1 MTEQTTV
8 AVPAFDTDDVQQA
21 RRTARKVRTAYQPV
35 DEFIKEIRD
44 MQDRAKDFLV
54 PYKNLRCKMVP
65 VQHLTDEGVE
75 ERFKLVVTLSD
86 VPELGEVEL
95 SLYEHVLGQLCGHT
109 SIGDKAGMPVQ
120 YLKRLLCDNSDRG
133 LIGLAV
139 ANVQELLSRRYGEKH
154 TRGKAG
160 EEKAVFVR
168 TFRTDDGF
176 KCRALLSDR
185 YFPIR
190 TLDMVTIALGLA
202 TGKIGGNTGNG
213 DSAITGAFM
222 FDQHLSVQ
230 GCTAGFVNPSF
241 AFDLRNPDRGVL
253 HAERITTGSN
263 GQPVFH
269 YPGGASYAL
278 GGQFNMPHDGP
289 KQHLVL
295 PAARISN
302 SETGGGSA
310 EIQPMLFETIC
321 TNGMVFAKALKRTHV
336 SSIISEADE
345 YESDGTKKK
354 AMEWVISKMTDA
366 MKQVFDLNSFEDNCR
381 KFLKLNDTE
390 LKTDKVKEVTEHL
403 LSAIPGGD
411 GLLDDIL
418 KSMEQFTPG
427 RTSVL
432 DVTRAI
438 TSVAQDQNHDKQVAM
453 EELAGA
459 LASGERTVPEKLLA

>member
-1 MTEQTTV
+1 MLQV
-8 AVPAFDTDDVQQA
+8 
-21 RRTARKVRTAYQPV
+21 
-35 DEFIKEIRD
+35 
-44 MQDRAKDFLV
+44 
-54 PYKNLRCKMVP
+54 
-65 VQHLTDEGVE
+65 
-75 ERFKLVVTLSD
+75 
-86 VPELGEVEL
+86 
-95 SLYEHVLGQLCGHT
+95 
-109 SIGDKAGMPVQ
+109 
-120 YLKRLLCDNSDRG
+120 RG
-133 LIGLAV
+133 LVCLAAV
-139 ANVQELLSRRYGEKH
+139 NVQELLSRRYGEKH

-263 GQPVFH
+263 GQPIFH

-321 TNGMVFAKALKRTHV
+321 TNGMTLMMAMRRNHLGGLME
-336 SSIISEADE
+336 SADI
-345 YESDGTKKK
+345 YESDSTRKKK
-354 AMEWVISKMTDA
+354 LEVVLSQMSDA
-366 MKQVFDLNSFEDNCR
+366 MKHVFDLNSFEENCK
-381 KFLKLNDTE
+381 KFLGLTE
-390 LKTDKVKEVTEHL
+390 MKVKDVKETAAHL

-411 GLLDDIL
+411 GLLEDFL
-418 KSMEQFTPG
+418 KSYEQFTTG
-427 RTSVL
+427 VDTL
-432 DVTRAI
+432 FDVQRGLTN
-438 TSVAQDQNHDKQVAM
+438 VAQDQEFAKQTAI
-453 EELAGA
+453 ESLAGS
-459 LASGERTVPEKLLA
+459 LVLGEAKVPERLLAKVGGRVVSLTVRRAA